1 MPSELMPQTGD
12 SPPQT
17 PSGSGMSP
25 SGSGMSSSGSGTS
38 SPRRASPKDRK
49 SLPSKE
55 PSKDRSVKSSLGNAV
70 SGMETTK
77 FLRQAASSATSVMT
91 KAASTVSSVTSNVF
105 GEYSPSCDVEK
116 QKFFEEKEIKG
127 VKYGSVL
134 NLEATPVPNNWGPGV
149 GWLFYPTSDFL
160 NRWDTLLAI
169 LVIYVAMMEPIR
181 VGFTIETDRTSEVF
195 GGLYWFELVVDI
207 LFIADLF
214 VCLRTCF
221 VVEDEW
227 MNSYLVQ
234 DPLQIRLRY
243 YRSWFLMDLIAVF
256 PMAYILEIYEEAT
269 PGNAL
274 AANDKN
280 ALKFFLR
287 LVRLTKLIRLRRI
300 SDLMAR
306 LEHKFPRLFDS
317 YVLIKMFFSILY
329 CAHII
334 ACLWY
339 LCGMAAG
346 EDGWVTGLGD
356 SVDTTS
362 IPRMYLVSFYWSF
375 TTMTTVGYG
384 DISGATALEQGFSII
399 AMGIGGFTFALIV
412 GGIGDLI
419 TRAGV
424 AEAAYASMMGE
435 LKEFLNSKGVEK
447 ELSMRVI
454 KYHERLYGNRTVFDE
469 KTIFDRLPE
478 SLRSEVVLHMY
489 GGVVSRIPLFSRLN
503 QKALADVCLSL
514 KAYHAAEGEAFTV
527 EGEEADKMFIIKAGM
542 VKLSVAGDELQS
554 SPMKGGDFFGLIC
567 LAGLSDIR
575 PYTTTAMRQ
584 CQLCT
589 LSRDDMQRLIG
600 MHPEM
605 SESLMEFAR
614 VRLAEIK
621 ADVAAARKGAGK
633 TDTSTELESMSQISS
648 ADAAER
654 KKRAEQKEK
663 EASEVFQRIHLAR
676 FVAAAQ
682 TKTNES
688 KLRAMMDKVGGSGGI
703 ATFIKKAGKAGAPGP
718 QLSDSPDPKTPSN
731 EGPPKEGGVDVPPVP
746 TVDSLLGSPAGGEGA
761 GSSREFARTLSV
773 AKEAVKKNF
782 EPDSPA
788 VDAGDVMP
796 VVHEGGAED
805 NAVLAAVRALSS
817 RLEAQERVLSEVRD
831 KMDAIGRAK

>member
-489 GGVVSRIPLFSRLN
+489 GGVVSRIPLFSKLN

-703 ATFIKKAGKAGAPGP
+703 TSFIKKAGKAGAPGP

>member
-1 MPSELMPQTGD
+1 MPSKLMPQTGD

-25 SGSGMSSSGSGTS
+25 SGSGTS
-38 SPRRASPKDRK
+38 SPRASLRA
-49 SLPSKE
+49 PSKT
-55 PSKDRSVKSSLGNAV
+55 PSKNRSLKTGLGSAV

-77 FLRQAASSATSVMT
+77 FLRQAASSATSAMT

-134 NLEATPVPNNWGPGV
+134 NLEATPVPNNWGPGA
-149 GWLFYPTSDFL
+149 GWLFFPTSDFL

-214 VCLRTCF
+214 ICLRTCF

-227 MNSYLVQ
+227 VNSYLVQ
-234 DPLQIRLRY
+234 DPLQIRMRY
-243 YRSWFLMDLIAVF
+243 YRSWFLLDLIAVF

-306 LEHKFPRLFDS
+306 LEHSFPRLFDS

-339 LCGMAAG
+339 LVGMAAG
-346 EDGWVTGLGD
+346 EDGWVAGLGD

-424 AEAAYASMMGE
+424 AEAAYSSMMGE

-447 ELSMRVI
+447 ELTMRVI

-469 KTIFDRLPE
+469 KTIFDRLPG

-489 GGVVSRIPLFSRLN
+489 GGVVSRIPLFSKLN

-542 VKLSVAGDELQS
+542 VKLTVAGDELQS

-605 SESLMEFAR
+605 SERLMEFAR

-621 ADVAAARKGAGK
+621 ADVAASRKGGGK
-633 TDTSTELESMSQISS
+633 TDTSTEIESMSQISS

-654 KKRAEQKEK
+654 KKRADQKKK

-682 TKTNES
+682 TKTNAS
-688 KLRAMMDKVGGSGGI
+688 KLRARMNKAGGSGGL
-703 ATFIKKAGKAGAPGP
+703 ASFLKKAGTPGDPGP

-731 EGPPKEGGVDVPPVP
+731 EGSPKEGSPKEGGVDVPPVP

-761 GSSREFARTLSV
+761 ESSRQFARTLSV
-773 AKEAVKKNF
+773 AKEAVKKNY

-796 VVHEGGAED
+796 VVREGGAED

>member
-1 MPSELMPQTGD
+1 M
-12 SPPQT
+12 
-17 PSGSGMSP
+17 
-25 SGSGMSSSGSGTS
+25 
-38 SPRRASPKDRK
+38 
-49 SLPSKE
+49 
-55 PSKDRSVKSSLGNAV
+55 
-70 SGMETTK
+70 
-77 FLRQAASSATSVMT
+77 RQAASSATSAMT

-116 QKFFEEKEIKG
+116 QKFFEEKEIRG

-134 NLEATPVPNNWGPGV
+134 NLEATPVPNNWGPGA
-149 GWLFYPTSDFL
+149 GWLFFPTSDFL

-234 DPLQIRLRY
+234 DPLQIRMRY
-243 YRSWFLMDLIAVF
+243 YRSWFLLDLIAVF

-306 LEHKFPRLFDS
+306 LEHSFPRLFDS

-339 LCGMAAG
+339 LVGMAVG
-346 EDGWVTGLGD
+346 EDGWVAGLGD

-412 GGIGDLI
+412 GSIGDLI

-424 AEAAYASMMGE
+424 AEAAYSSMMGE

-469 KTIFDRLPE
+469 KTIFDRLPG

-489 GGVVSRIPLFSRLN
+489 GGVVSRIPLFSKLN
-503 QKALADVCLSL
+503 EKALADVCLSL

-527 EGEEADKMFIIKAGM
+527 EGEEADRMFIIKAGM
-542 VKLSVAGDELQS
+542 VKLTVAGEELQS

-605 SESLMEFAR
+605 SERLMEFAR

-621 ADVAAARKGAGK
+621 ADVAASRKGGGK
-633 TDTSTELESMSQISS
+633 TDTSTEIESMSQISS

-654 KKRAEQKEK
+654 NKRADQKKK

-682 TKTNES
+682 TKTNAS
-688 KLRAMMDKVGGSGGI
+688 KLRARMEKVGGSGGL
-703 ATFIKKAGKAGAPGP
+703 ASFLKKAGTPGDPGP

-731 EGPPKEGGVDVPPVP
+731 EGSPKEGSPKEGGVDVPPVL

-761 GSSREFARTLSV
+761 GSSRQFARTLSV
-773 AKEAVKKNF
+773 AKEAVKKNY

>member
-1 MPSELMPQTGD
+1 MPSTLKPPDDD
-12 SPPQT
+12 SPPVT
-17 PSGSGMSP
+17 PHDSEMAP
-25 SGSGMSSSGSGTS
+25 SGSGTS
-38 SPRRASPKDRK
+38 SPMSSRA
-49 SLPSKE
+49 PSK
-55 PSKDRSVKSSLGNAV
+55 SGSLRSNSSLRTGLGVAL
-70 SGMETTK
+70 SGMDTTK
-77 FLRQAASSATSVMT
+77 FLREAANSASAAMSKAAETVTSVT
-91 KAASTVSSVTSNVF
+91 LNVF

-127 VKYGSVL
+127 VSYCSVL
-134 NLEATPVPNNWGPGV
+134 NLEAAPIPNTWGPGA
-149 GWLFYPTSDFL
+149 GWLFFPSSDFL
-160 NRWDTLLAI
+160 TRWDTLLAI

-181 VGFTIETDRTSEVF
+181 VGFTIETDRTSEVY
-195 GGLYWFELVVDI
+195 GGLYWFEFVVDV

-221 VVEDEW
+221 IVEDEW
-227 MNSYLVQ
+227 LNRYLVQ
-234 DPLQIRLRY
+234 DPVQIRKEY
-243 YRSWFLMDLIAVF
+243 YRSWFILDLVAVF
-256 PMAYILEIYEEAT
+256 PMAYILEIYEAAT
-269 PGNAL
+269 PGDAL

-280 ALKFFLR
+280 ALKFVLR

-306 LEHKFPRLFDS
+306 LEHSFPRIFES

-329 CAHII
+329 CAHCI

-339 LCGMAAG
+339 LCGVAAG
-346 EDGWVTGLGD
+346 EDGWVAGLGD
-356 SVDTTS
+356 SVDPSS

-384 DISGATALEQGFSII
+384 DISGATALEQGFSIV

-424 AEAAYASMMGE
+424 AEAAYSSMMSE

-447 ELSMRVI
+447 DLAMRVI
-454 KYHERLYGNRTVFDE
+454 KYHENLYGNRTVFDE
-469 KTIFDRLPE
+469 KTIFDRLPR

-489 GGVVSRIPLFSRLN
+489 GGVVSRIPLFSNLKE
-503 QKALADVCLSL
+503 KALADVCLSL
-514 KAYHAAEGEAFTV
+514 RAYHAAKDEAFTV
-527 EGEEADKMFIIKAGM
+527 EGQEADEMFIIKAGT
-542 VKLSVAGDELQS
+542 VKLTVAGQELQS

-605 SESLMEFAR
+605 SDRLMEFAR

-621 ADVAAARKGAGK
+621 ADVAASRKGRAK
-633 TDTSTELESMSQISS
+633 TDTSTEIESMSQITS
-648 ADAAER
+648 ADTAEK
-654 KKRAEQKEK
+654 KKRAEQQKK
-663 EASEVFQRIHLAR
+663 KASEVFQRIHLAR

-682 TKTNES
+682 TKTNTS
-688 KLRAMMDKVGGSGGI
+688 KLRSRMNTVSGKGGGLASFI
-703 ATFIKKAGKAGAPGP
+703 AKAGASEAGAESPEP
-718 QLSDSPDPKTPSN
+718 QT
-731 EGPPKEGGVDVPPVP
+731 PPKGSPPKQGGVDAPEVP
-746 TVDSLLGSPAGGEGA
+746 TVDSLLGSPAGPEGGA
-761 GSSREFARTLSV
+761 GNRNFERTLSV
-773 AKEAVKKNF
+773 AKEEVRKNF
-782 EPDSPA
+782 EPDAA
-788 VDAGDVMP
+788 VADVEDVVP
-796 VVHEGGAED
+796 VVREAGVEE
-805 NAVLAAVRALSS
+805 NAVLSAVRALSS
-817 RLEAQERVLSEVRD
+817 RLEAQERLLSEVRD
-831 KMDAIGRAK
+831 KMDALGETK

>member
-55 PSKDRSVKSSLGNAV
+55 PSKDGSLKSSLGNAV

-489 GGVVSRIPLFSRLN
+489 GGVVSRIPLFSKLN

-605 SESLMEFAR
+605 SETLMEFAR
-614 VRLAEIK
+614 VRLAEIN

-654 KKRAEQKEK
+654 EKRAEQKEK

-688 KLRAMMDKVGGSGGI
+688 KLRARMDKVGGSGGI
-703 ATFIKKAGKAGAPGP
+703 ASFIKKASKAGAPGP

-731 EGPPKEGGVDVPPVP
+731 EGPPTEGGVDVPPVP

-773 AKEAVKKNF
+773 AKEAVKRNF

>member
-1 MPSELMPQTGD
+1 
-12 SPPQT
+12 
-17 PSGSGMSP
+17 
-25 SGSGMSSSGSGTS
+25 
-38 SPRRASPKDRK
+38 
-49 SLPSKE
+49 
-55 PSKDRSVKSSLGNAV
+55 
-70 SGMETTK
+70 
-77 FLRQAASSATSVMT
+77 
-91 KAASTVSSVTSNVF
+91 
-105 GEYSPSCDVEK
+105 
-116 QKFFEEKEIKG
+116 
-127 VKYGSVL
+127 
-134 NLEATPVPNNWGPGV
+134 
-149 GWLFYPTSDFL
+149 
-160 NRWDTLLAI
+160 
-169 LVIYVAMMEPIR
+169 
-181 VGFTIETDRTSEVF
+181 
-195 GGLYWFELVVDI
+195 
-207 LFIADLF
+207 
-214 VCLRTCF
+214 
-221 VVEDEW
+221 
-227 MNSYLVQ
+227 
-234 DPLQIRLRY
+234 
-243 YRSWFLMDLIAVF
+243 
-256 PMAYILEIYEEAT
+256 
-269 PGNAL
+269 
-274 AANDKN
+274 
-280 ALKFFLR
+280 
-287 LVRLTKLIRLRRI
+287 
-300 SDLMAR
+300 MAR

-424 AEAAYASMMGE
+424 AEAAYSSMMGE

-489 GGVVSRIPLFSRLN
+489 GGVVSRIPLFSKLN

-605 SESLMEFAR
+605 SETLMEFFAR
-614 VRLAEIK
+614 APGGDQRRTWRLR
-621 ADVAAARKGAGK
+621 AREPARR
-633 TDTSTELESMSQISS
+633 TPPQSSRSMSQISS
-648 ADAAER
+648 ADAAARE
-654 KKRAEQKEK
+654 KRAEQKEK

-688 KLRAMMDKVGGSGGI
+688 KLRARMDKVGGSGGI
-703 ATFIKKAGKAGAPGP
+703 ASFIKKASKAGAPGP
-718 QLSDSPDPKTPSN
+718 QLSGLARPEDASN
-731 EGPPKEGGVDVPPVP
+731 EGPPKEGGVDVP
-746 TVDSLLGSPAGGEGA
+746 GA
-761 GSSREFARTLSV
+761 DRGQSARLARGRLWRREFAR
-773 AKEAVKKNF
+773 
-782 EPDSPA
+782 
-788 VDAGDVMP
+788 
-796 VVHEGGAED
+796 
-805 NAVLAAVRALSS
+805 VRAHAERRQGGGEEELRA
-817 RLEAQERVLSEVRD
+817 RLAGGGRRGRD
-831 KMDAIGRAK
+831 ARGARGRRGG

>member
-55 PSKDRSVKSSLGNAV
+55 PSKDGSLKSSLGNAV

-489 GGVVSRIPLFSRLN
+489 GGVVSRIPLFSKLN

>member
-1 MPSELMPQTGD
+1 MPSKLMPQTGD

-25 SGSGMSSSGSGTS
+25 SGSGTS
-38 SPRRASPKDRK
+38 SPRASLRA
-49 SLPSKE
+49 PSKT
-55 PSKDRSVKSSLGNAV
+55 PSKNRSLKTGLGSAV

-77 FLRQAASSATSVMT
+77 FLRQAASSATSAMT

-134 NLEATPVPNNWGPGV
+134 NLEATPVPNNWGPGA
-149 GWLFYPTSDFL
+149 GWLFFPTSDFL

-227 MNSYLVQ
+227 VNSYLVQ
-234 DPLQIRLRY
+234 DPLQIRMRY
-243 YRSWFLMDLIAVF
+243 YRSWFLLDLIAVF

-306 LEHKFPRLFDS
+306 LEHSFPRLFDS

-339 LCGMAAG
+339 LVGMAAG
-346 EDGWVTGLGD
+346 EDGWVAGLGD

-424 AEAAYASMMGE
+424 AEAAYSSMMGE

-447 ELSMRVI
+447 ELTMRVI

-469 KTIFDRLPE
+469 KTIFDRLPG

-489 GGVVSRIPLFSRLN
+489 GGVVSRIPLFSKLN

-542 VKLSVAGDELQS
+542 VKLTVAGEELQS

-605 SESLMEFAR
+605 SERLMEFAR

-621 ADVAAARKGAGK
+621 ADVAASRKGGGK
-633 TDTSTELESMSQISS
+633 TDTSTEIESMSQISS

-654 KKRAEQKEK
+654 KKRADQKKK

-682 TKTNES
+682 TKTNAS
-688 KLRAMMDKVGGSGGI
+688 KLRARMNKAGGSGGL
-703 ATFIKKAGKAGAPGP
+703 ASFLKKAGTPGDPGP

-731 EGPPKEGGVDVPPVP
+731 EGSPKEGSPKEGGVDVPPVP

-761 GSSREFARTLSV
+761 ESSRQFARTLSV
-773 AKEAVKKNF
+773 AKEAVKKNY

-796 VVHEGGAED
+796 VVREGGAED